1 MRRRFTRRVVLFG
14 GPGAISPGLDQKK
27 PVRPAKQPETTPEA
41 APAERPG
48 DPPAAKKGWLARF
61 FGDG

>member
-14 GPGAISPGLDQKK
+14 GPGAMSPGLDQKK
-27 PVRPAKQPETTPEA
+27 PVRSAKQPEKAPEA
-41 APAERPG
+41 APAETPG
-48 DPPAAKKGWLARF
+48 DPPKKGWLARF